1 MAGFEVTLHGRIWV
15 TPEVA
20 GPFLALGNH
29 PMVRLTIADNGA
41 GISPDNLKRIFEP
54 FFTTKQA
61 VGTGLGLWIT
71 SELVKKNDG
80 RIQVR
85 SQAGRGAVFTV
96 WLPTERRTQPRSEV
110 V

>member
-1 MAGFEVTLHGRIWV
+1 
-15 TPEVA
+15 
-20 GPFLALGNH
+20 
-29 PMVRLTIADNGA
+29 MVRLTIADNGT

-85 SQAGRGAVFTV
+85 SQLGTGRCFYSLAADRTPH
-96 WLPTERRTQPRSEV
+96 PTTQRDCLIGRMR
-110 V
+110 